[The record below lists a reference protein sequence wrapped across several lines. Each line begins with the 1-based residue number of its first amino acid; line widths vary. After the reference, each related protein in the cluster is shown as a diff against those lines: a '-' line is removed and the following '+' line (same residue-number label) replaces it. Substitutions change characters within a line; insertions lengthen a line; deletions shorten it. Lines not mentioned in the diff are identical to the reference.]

1 MSCAVSF
8 LNFVK
13 IFSLAHTSRK
23 SIPPSVQP
31 LPRLFPRALF
41 SSSLCLLAMHSSP
54 SRSLALSSTRI
65 FSPLAPSTLL
75 FPPPLARTSSMS
87 CAAFCSTF
95 PHPLPM
101 QMLVQLP
108 IPSALSPPSL
118 PPLPH
123 AFPAHPLA
131 RFSAGPHPLP
141 VPSFC
146 RHPYIFPICT
156 NPHHNPASRFSCPF
170 PARPPLSHTK
180 KRLPPG
186 SPRASIFVFLSC
198 AGEFPAFRRYHYKVE
213 TSRQKGLPPLP
224 APSFLAPPYHRTTP
238 LRRLPRRARASA
250 ASHPTRPPASV
261 PPPPLRLRPIPP
273 ARAGCPAPR
282 PPSGH
287 SRPPPPGA
295 PRRCRWQGP
304 HTQTSGNR

>member
-1 MSCAVSF
+1 
-8 LNFVK
+8 
-13 IFSLAHTSRK
+13 
-23 SIPPSVQP
+23 
-31 LPRLFPRALF
+31 
-41 SSSLCLLAMHSSP
+41 
-54 SRSLALSSTRI
+54 
-65 FSPLAPSTLL
+65 
-75 FPPPLARTSSMS
+75 
-87 CAAFCSTF
+87 
-95 PHPLPM
+95 M

-118 PPLPH
+118 PPAAISRSGPRSPCISLFPSPSISSPRAASLLTVSLSNLAQLPR
-123 AFPAHPLA
+123 APSPFAH
-131 RFSAGPHPLP
+131 
-141 VPSFC
+141 
-146 RHPYIFPICT
+146 
-156 NPHHNPASRFSCPF
+156 
-170 PARPPLSHTK
+170 K

-198 AGEFPAFRRYHYKVE
+198 AGEFPAFRSYHYKVE

-224 APSFLAPPYHRTTP
+224 APSFLAPPYHRPTP

-250 ASHPTRPPASV
+250 ASAPTRPHAPV

-273 ARAGCPAPR
+273 VRAGCPSPR